1 MKSNT
6 PKSAGFTLVE
16 LLVAM
21 AILAV
26 ILVGTVQITGIAQ
39 GSVRWAEKKIAS
51 DSGARQLTA
60 LLERDLREMIR
71 RPDAPFEFQLQPG
84 NDSLAFLATRTGYAR
99 GDASADRSASLVRY
113 DTDPAGR
120 FTRACLGFGFEG
132 EDTVPLDPAAALP
145 DIPDENRQVVS
156 DTVFRVEFE
165 FLVDD
170 GSAIFRQ
177 QKAPAT
183 LEALRGII
191 TTVAVLDPQ
200 SRGVLND
207 GDIPKLAA
215 LFDDS
220 RDTETPASDWTATV
234 LANTTRGTS
243 GIPADVFRGVRA
255 YEQTLLLD

>member
-1 MKSNT
+1 MKFNAPT
-6 PKSAGFTLVE
+6 TAGFTLVE

-39 GSVRWAEKKIAS
+39 NSVRWAEKKIAS

-71 RPDAPFEFQLQPG
+71 RPDAPFAFQLQPG
-84 NDSLAFLATRTGYAR
+84 NDALGFLATRAGYAR

-113 DTDPAGR
+113 DTDSAGR

-132 EDTVPLDPAAALP
+132 DDTVPLDPAAALP
-145 DIPDENRQVVS
+145 DIPDDNRQIVS

-170 GSAIFRQ
+170 GNSIVRQ

-183 LEALRGII
+183 LDLLRGIV

-200 SRGVLND
+200 SRSILTA

-215 LFDDS
+215 LFDDA
-220 RDTETPASDWTATV
+220 RDAETPATTWTATV
-234 LANTTRGTS
+234 LAHTARGIP
-243 GIPADVFRGVRA
+243 GIPADVFRGVRV

>member
-84 NDSLAFLATRTGYAR
+84 NDALAFLATRAGYAR

-113 DTDPAGR
+113 ESDPGGR

-170 GSAIFRQ
+170 GSAILRQ

-215 LFDDS
+215 LFDDA
-220 RDTETPASDWTATV
+220 RDTETPATDWAATV

-243 GIPADVFRGVRA
+243 GIPADVFRGVRV

>member
-1 MKSNT
+1 MKPNA
-6 PKSAGFTLVE
+6 PKTAGFTLVE

-21 AILAV
+21 GILAV

-39 GSVRWAEKKIAS
+39 GSIRWAEKKISS

-71 RPDAPFEFQLQPG
+71 RPDAPFEFKLQSG
-84 NDSLAFLATRTGYAR
+84 NDALAFLATRAGYAR

-113 DTDPAGR
+113 DTDPDGR
-120 FTRACLGFGFEG
+120 FTRASLGFGFEG
-132 EDTVPLDPAAALP
+132 DDTVPLDPDAALP
-145 DIPDENRQVVS
+145 DIPDDNRQIVS

-165 FLVDD
+165 FLIDD
-170 GSAIFRQ
+170 GAKVLRQ

-183 LEALRGII
+183 LDSLRGIV

-200 SRGVLND
+200 SRGILNN

-220 RDTETPASDWTATV
+220 REAETPATDWTAVV

-243 GIPADVFRGVRA
+243 GIPTDVFRGVRV

>member
-1 MKSNT
+1 MKSNAPRT
-6 PKSAGFTLVE
+6 AGFTLVE

-21 AILAV
+21 GILAV

-39 GSVRWAEKKIAS
+39 GSIRWAEKKIAS

-71 RPDAPFEFQLQPG
+71 RPDAPFEFQVQSG
-84 NDSLAFLATRTGYAR
+84 NDSLAFLATRAGYAR
-99 GDASADRSASLVRY
+99 GEASADRSTSLVRY
-113 DTDPAGR
+113 ESDPDGR
-120 FTRACLGFGFEG
+120 FTRACLGFSFEG
-132 EDTVPLDPAAALP
+132 DDTVPLDPAAALP
-145 DIPDENRQVVS
+145 DIPDDNRQIVS

-165 FLVDD
+165 FLIDD
-170 GSAIFRQ
+170 GNGIVRQ
-177 QKAPAT
+177 QKAPVT
-183 LEALRGII
+183 LDSLRGIV

-215 LFDDS
+215 LFDDA
-220 RDTETPASDWTATV
+220 RDAETPATTWTATV

-243 GIPADVFRGVRA
+243 GIPADVFRGARV

>member
-21 AILAV
+21 ATLAV

-84 NDSLAFLATRTGYAR
+84 NDALAFLATRAGYAR

-113 DTDPAGR
+113 ESDPGGR

-170 GSAIFRQ
+170 GSAILRQ

-215 LFDDS
+215 LFDDA

-243 GIPADVFRGVRA
+243 GIPADVFRGVRV

>member
-1 MKSNT
+1 MKLNA
-6 PKSAGFTLVE
+6 PKPAGFTLVE

-21 AILAV
+21 GILAI

-84 NDSLAFLATRTGYAR
+84 NDSLAFLATRAGYAR

-113 DTDPAGR
+113 DTDPDGR

-170 GSAIFRQ
+170 AGDRQSHVRGSAPRAAARRRDGGGRHRPRRAGRDGEQ
-177 QKAPAT
+177 R
-183 LEALRGII
+183 RGCHARNDQGSPRAERRSEYRRWEGG
-191 TTVAVLDPQ
+191 TRTRRWWWWVQ
-200 SRGVLND
+200 SRRE
-207 GDIPKLAA
+207 A
-215 LFDDS
+215 
-220 RDTETPASDWTATV
+220 R
-234 LANTTRGTS
+234 S
-243 GIPADVFRGVRA
+243 G
-255 YEQTLLLD
+255 E

>member
-1 MKSNT
+1 MKSNA
-6 PKSAGFTLVE
+6 PKPAGFTLVE

-21 AILAV
+21 AILAI

-71 RPDAPFEFQLQPG
+71 RPDAPFEFQVRSG
-84 NDSLAFLATRTGYAR
+84 NDALAFLATRAGYAR

-113 DTDPAGR
+113 DTDPDGR

-132 EDTVPLDPAAALP
+132 EDTVPLDPDSALP
-145 DIPDENRQVVS
+145 DIPDDNRQIVS

-170 GSAIFRQ
+170 GSAILRQ
-177 QKAPAT
+177 QKAPAA
-183 LEALRGII
+183 LDLLRGIV

-220 RDTETPASDWTATV
+220 RDAETPATTWTATI
-234 LANTTRGTS
+234 LANTARGNS
-243 GIPADVFRGVRA
+243 GIPADVFRGVRV

>member
-1 MKSNT
+1 MKSNA

-26 ILVGTVQITGIAQ
+26 ILVGTVQITGVAQ
-39 GSVRWAEKKIAS
+39 GSVRWAEKKIAG

-71 RPDAPFEFQLQPG
+71 RPDAPFDFMVQPG
-84 NDSLAFLATRTGYAR
+84 NDALAFLATRAGYAR
-99 GDASADRSASLVRY
+99 GDTAADRSASLVRY
-113 DTDPAGR
+113 EADPDGR
-120 FTRACLGFGFEG
+120 FTRACLGFGYEG

-170 GSAIFRQ
+170 GAKVVRQ

-183 LEALRGII
+183 LDLLRGIV

-200 SRGVLND
+200 SRGVLNA
-207 GDIPKLAA
+207 GDLPKLTA

-220 RDTETPASDWTATV
+220 RDAETPATDWTATV

-243 GIPADVFRGVRA
+243 GIPADVFRGVRV
-255 YEQTLLLD
+255 YEQTLLFD

>member
-1 MKSNT
+1 MKLNA
-6 PKSAGFTLVE
+6 PKPAGFTLVE

-21 AILAV
+21 GILAV

-71 RPDAPFEFQLQPG
+71 RPDAPFEFQVQSG
-84 NDSLAFLATRTGYAR
+84 NDSLAFLATRAGYAR
-99 GDASADRSASLVRY
+99 GDAAADRSASLIRY
-113 DTDPAGR
+113 DTDPDGR
-120 FTRACLGFGFEG
+120 FTRASLGFSFEG
-132 EDTVPLDPAAALP
+132 DDTVPLDPDTALP
-145 DIPDENRQVVS
+145 DIPDDNRQIVS

-170 GSAIFRQ
+170 GAKVLRQ
-177 QKAPAT
+177 QKAPSK
-183 LEALRGII
+183 LDSLRGIV

-200 SRGVLND
+200 SRGILND
-207 GDIPKLAA
+207 GDIAQLTA
-215 LFDDS
+215 LFDDA
-220 RDTETPASDWTATV
+220 REAETPATDWTAVV

-243 GIPADVFRGVRA
+243 GIPADVFRGIRV